1 MVVEVL
7 ADFFVQFIESLGYVG
22 IFILMVLES
31 MIAPVPSELVMPF
44 AGYVAALGRLD
55 FFLVNI
61 AALAGSLVGS
71 LISYF
76 AGRYLGRDI
85 ILHYGK
91 FLGLSKRH
99 LEWTE
104 KWFASHGSSTVLIG
118 RFIPVVRHLISI
130 PAGISK
136 MRKREFVAMTLIGA
150 AAWNGFLAAAGFL
163 LKDQYG
169 LIAEYSSVLDA
180 LVIIGLVAV
189 VIYWFVYHNKKSRAH

>member
-1 MVVEVL
+1 MVVELL
-7 ADFFVQFIESLGYVG
+7 ADYFVQLIEQLGYFG

-55 FFLVNI
+55 FILVNL
-61 AALAGSLVGS
+61 AALLGSLVGS

-76 AGRYLGRDI
+76 AGKYLGRDI

-91 FLGLSKRH
+91 FLGLSKKH

-104 KWFASHGSSTVLIG
+104 KWFAAHGSSTVLIG

-130 PAGISK
+130 PAGISN

-150 AAWNGFLAAAGFL
+150 AVWNGFLAAAGFL

-169 LIAEYSSVLDA
+169 LIAEYSSALDI
-180 LVIIGLVAV
+180 LV
-189 VIYWFVYHNKKSRAH
+189 VIALLAIVLYWFVHKNKKAKPY

>member
-7 ADFFVQFIESLGYVG
+7 ADYFVQLIESFGYLG

-55 FFLVNI
+55 FLLVNV
-61 AALAGSLVGS
+61 AALLGSLVGS
-71 LISYF
+71 FISYA
-76 AGRYLGRDI
+76 AGKFLGRDI
-85 ILHYGK
+85 ILRYGK
-91 FLGLSKRH
+91 YIGLSKRH

-104 KWFASHGSSTVLIG
+104 KWFAAHGSSTVLIG

-130 PAGISK
+130 PAGLSK
-136 MRKREFVAMTLIGA
+136 MPKRAFVTMTLIGA
-150 AAWNGFLAAAGFL
+150 ALWNGFLAAAGFM

-169 LIAEYSSVLDA
+169 LIAEYSSTLDILVGLA
-180 LVIIGLVAV
+180 LLAGIA
-189 VIYWFVYHNKKSRAH
+189 YWFVYRNKKSNRQ